1 MINPIVVYYQKKNES
16 VQYNTGLAI
25 TDATRGTSK
34 DKLYQDLNLW
44 KTEGDRDDL
53 FARRFIYKTTH
64 LPLWPNTTNPKLASQ
79 SWLLQSFIL

>member
-34 DKLYQDLNLW
+34 DKLYQDLNL
-44 KTEGDRDDL
+44 
-53 FARRFIYKTTH
+53 
-64 LPLWPNTTNPKLASQ
+64 
-79 SWLLQSFIL
+79 